1 MKKLLLAGV
10 IILTLSHY
18 AVQANPIAEE
28 DFITEIYFEDG
39 QWFLLFNNN
48 AISSWGINSFQ
59 EFSIYSNNGPLLINP
74 NVVPDFQQPYTTI
87 TVYDLLET
95 VMLSPNAGEI
105 ELYYDEYSYNW
116 IIQEFSWG
124 TPPGSAVGPVLPGQS
139 INWLPVVFYENYEV
153 VWMAVKNAEPYY
165 TNGYG
170 DFQGI
175 FTGYLKDHNNNPV
188 IDAEIKYVSDNIM
201 WPNSNYTPLITGEGG
216 YFQKDIYARNYNLSG
231 VVKDGIE
238 YPMDY
243 WLIVEPGT
251 IITMDIVVDMT
262 VGIAEAEKIYHVT
275 LNNHPNP
282 FSDQTTIE
290 LKIDDATHFSSGN
303 IRITGMNGSIIAVIP
318 LTRSKFNNNIMHY
331 VWNNTREYN
340 LPDGQYLVTVT
351 MDERQ
356 VATKKMIITR

>member
-1 MKKLLLAGV
+1 MKNLLL
-10 IILTLSHY
+10 ISLLILTLTHHT
-18 AVQANPIAEE
+18 AKTNPIVEE

-39 QWFLLFNNN
+39 QWFILFNNN
-48 AISSWGINSFQ
+48 AMSSWGINSFQ

-105 ELYYDEYSYNW
+105 VLYYDEYSYNY

-124 TPPGSAVGPVLPGQS
+124 MPPGTAVGPVQAGQS
-139 INWLPVVFYENYEV
+139 INWLPVVFYQNYEV
-153 VWMAVKNAEPYY
+153 EWMAVKNAEPYA
-165 TNGYG
+165 TNGTG

-188 IDAEIKYVSDNIM
+188 IDAEIKYVSDLIM
-201 WPNSNYTPLITGEGG
+201 WPNSNYTPLITGAGG
-216 YFQKDIYARNYNLSG
+216 YFQINIYARNYHLSG
-231 VVKDGIE
+231 IVKDSVE
-238 YPMDY
+238 YPIDH

-275 LNNHPNP
+275 LNNYPNP

-356 VATKKMIITR
+356 VATKK